1 MTQLLPER
9 INLFLVLSNERTS
22 CYAKNN
28 NGKSKKEVQAQ
39 GSKVNSETIEEQE
52 TDICIANEA
61 QNKILKPT
69 NQKNL

>member
-1 MTQLLPER
+1 
-9 INLFLVLSNERTS
+9 V
-22 CYAKNN
+22 
-28 NGKSKKEVQAQ
+28 VQAQ
-39 GSKVNSETIEEQE
+39 GSKVNSETNGKNT